1 VTYGIN
7 GRAVEAVRALDLE
20 IARGEFVCLVGP
32 SGCGKSTIL
41 HVAAGL
47 LPPSGGRVLA
57 DGCEVTGPDVDR
69 GVVFQQHNLFPW
81 LTVEANV
88 GFGPRMKGL
97 GHAQRAALVERALAE
112 VKLAEFAKHYPS
124 ELSVGMQQRVGLA
137 RAFANE
143 PDILLMDEPFASL
156 DALTRLQMQRL
167 LLELWE
173 RHRRT
178 VLFVTHDVEEALL
191 LADRVALLS
200 ARPSRLLRIVD
211 VPLGPREGR
220 LRDPRLPALK
230 SEILGQ
236 LSGIG
241 G

>member
-1 VTYGIN
+1 VTYGVN
-7 GRAVEAVRALDLE
+7 GRAVQAVQNLDLE
-20 IARGEFVCLVGP
+20 VAPGEFICLVGP

-41 HVAAGL
+41 HAAAGL
-47 LPPSGGRVLA
+47 LAPSGGRVLA
-57 DGCEVTGPDVDR
+57 DGREVTGPDVDR
-69 GVVFQQHNLFPW
+69 GVVFQQHSLFPW
-81 LTVEANV
+81 LTVEGNV

-97 GHAQRAALVERALAE
+97 GRAPRKALVEAMLAE
-112 VKLAEFAKHYPS
+112 VKLTEFASHYPS
-124 ELSVGMQQRVGLA
+124 ELSLGMRQRVGLA

-167 LLELWE
+167 LLELWD

-191 LADRVALLS
+191 LADRIALLS
-200 ARPSRLLRIVD
+200 PRPSRLVRLLE

-220 LRDPRLPALK
+220 LHDPRLPALK
-230 SEILGQ
+230 GAILSQLFGQ
-236 LSGIG
+236 TQ
-241 G
+241 